1 MLVEVLLSTL
11 ELVVLLSKL
20 EFTTV
25 ALLSF
30 EIEVGKLPG
39 TTIAEATSGKVDME
53 AHNAIRMDE
62 SVEGFFMTDDDGR
75 GSRFPSEGR
84 IDDLT
89 GG

>member
-1 MLVEVLLSTL
+1 MLVVVLLST
-11 ELVVLLSKL
+11 L

-62 SVEGFFMTDDDGR
+62 SVEGFFITDDDGR
-75 GSRFPSEGR
+75 GSHFPNGEG
-84 IDDLT
+84 
-89 GG
+89 